1 MKTKNLII
9 YIIICLIIIAGLAVW
24 QAKGFKSELQYST
37 RKQIELSNYT
47 GIEISD
53 INAIVSEALGNTEF
67 LIQPVE
73 TFGNS
78 VSIMAKEITEDQ
90 RNQIVDKFNE
100 KYKTELKSENV
111 EIKSIPFTRIKDIV
125 KPFIKPGIITLIAI
139 TIYFIIRFRK
149 IGWKKVLLKTLLAP
163 VVAELLM
170 FSIMAITRIPLGRLT
185 VAIGVGLYIVVIAIL
200 TTTFEKQRNA
210 YIAELEN
217 NNQ

>member
-100 KYKTELKSENV
+100 NYKTELKSDTFYKN
-111 EIKSIPFTRIKDIV
+111 KR
-125 KPFIKPGIITLIAI
+125 
-139 TIYFIIRFRK
+139 YC
-149 IGWKKVLLKTLLAP
+149 KT
-163 VVAELLM
+163 
-170 FSIMAITRIPLGRLT
+170 FYKTW
-185 VAIGVGLYIVVIAIL
+185 
-200 TTTFEKQRNA
+200 
-210 YIAELEN
+210 N
-217 NNQ
+217 NNTNSNYNLFHNKI